1 VNELSGEGSPS
12 ARLPRVAVVNDYE
25 LVFAGVAAMLRPYTD
40 RLEIAD
46 PISIDEPVT
55 GPPVD
60 LALYDTFGREGIGHR
75 ALERLLRKDKV
86 RRVAVYTA
94 DASAASVRIAL
105 DLGVSGYLSKATPAA
120 QLVEQIERIV
130 AGEVVVETNGTGATS
145 NRQARAWPGK
155 ESGLSE
161 RESEIVALVALGR
174 RNAEIATA
182 LYISVETVKTHLS
195 HAFRKLRL
203 TNRTQV
209 ASFVLRD
216 DSFRHRGES

>member
-1 VNELSGEGSPS
+1 MNKLSGEGSPS
-12 ARLPRVAVVNDYE
+12 AALPRVAVVNDYE
-25 LVFAGVAAMLRPYTD
+25 LVLAGVAAMLGPYTD
-40 RLEIAD
+40 RLRIAD

-60 LALYDTFGREGIGHR
+60 LALYDTFGREGIGNR
-75 ALERLLRKDKV
+75 ALERLLKKDNV
-86 RRVAVYTA
+86 RRAAVYTA
-94 DASAASVRIAL
+94 DASDESVRIAL
-105 DLGVSGYLSKATPAA
+105 DLGVAGYLSKATPAA

-130 AGEVVVETNGTGATS
+130 GGEVVVETNSTGATS

-155 ESGLSE
+155 DAGLSE

-174 RNAEIATA
+174 RNAEIAAA

-195 HAFRKLRL
+195 HAFRKLAL